1 MKKENNKKWI
11 INNFFKK
18 NNKEKE
24 KLNWNIWNKD
34 NIKSNKKK
42 KFQFQFIDNITNKVS
57 SIDSNVITISVNVL
71 FIIILLVIWYMSA
84 LTYREYKTNIISV
97 NNLNDNI
104 RILNNSYNILKNKQ
118 KDISK
123 LVIYDKSERKNYS
136 YLLYI
141 IENILKQSAHYID
154 NNFFITTYDY
164 NKANETIKVDI
175 TWIKYYND
183 IKRILFHLRKYNDFF
198 IIKQINVKFIE
209 KKEWNKIENYYNIN
223 LLLKYVNL

>member
-1 MKKENNKKWI
+1 MKKEDNKKWI
-11 INNFFKK
+11 INNFLKK
-18 NNKEKE
+18 KEKE

-42 KFQFQFIDNITNKVS
+42 KVQFQFIDNITNKVS
-57 SIDSNVITISVNVL
+57 SIDSNIITISVNVL
-71 FIIILLVIWYMSA
+71 FIIILLVIWYMFA
-84 LTYREYKTNIISV
+84 LTYREYKTNIISI

-104 RILNNSYNILKNKQ
+104 RILNNSYNILKDKQ

-123 LVIYDKSERKNYS
+123 LVIYDKSERKKYS
-136 YLLYI
+136 HLLYI
-141 IENILKQSAHYID
+141 IENVLKQSAHYID
-154 NNFFITTYDY
+154 NKFFITTYDY
-164 NKANETIKVDI
+164 NKTNETIKVDI

-209 KKEWNKIENYYNIN
+209 KKEWNKIENYYDIN